1 MAAPKPSTSVAAA
14 RTPAEPPLAALE
26 TLFGPPGGARGGT
39 APSNHVRE
47 PDAQNGGRPQRPREG
62 NETPSAEAQSDPS
75 ASSVWQALRQADPA
89 QRGAA
94 RVTVTVSVTAA
105 ERRKLKQMA
114 LDQDT
119 TIQKLLEPAVLAV
132 LRSAERR

>member
-1 MAAPKPSTSVAAA
+1 MAAPKPSAASA
-14 RTPAEPPLAALE
+14 ATRTPTEPPLAALE
-26 TLFGPPGGARGGT
+26 TLFGPPGA
-39 APSNHVRE
+39 ALSVAAQSDHAKE
-47 PDAQNGGRPQRPREG
+47 PDAQNGGRQQRPREA
-62 NETPSAEAQSDPS
+62 NETPSPEAQSDPS
-75 ASSVWQALRQADPA
+75 ASSVWQAVRRDDPA

-114 LDQDT
+114 LDRDT

>member
-1 MAAPKPSTSVAAA
+1 MANPKAPTASAAT

-26 TLFGPPGGARGGT
+26 TLFGPPGATRRAPPIESLTELGAQDGEQQTPPHDRAET
-39 APSNHVRE
+39 SSSPKS
-47 PDAQNGGRPQRPREG
+47 PDA
-62 NETPSAEAQSDPS
+62 SAP
-75 ASSVWQALRQADPA
+75 SVWQAVRRVDPA

-114 LDQDT
+114 LDRDT